1 MPNLDLIANLL
12 LAAAIAGYFAAGT
25 LLGTGKEARG
35 LRWFGIGWGL
45 NALVVLFNWLVCSH
59 PPFGSMYHV
68 LVAVSLGFLP
78 AYLVLRLS
86 QGMSWLGASF
96 AFTSVMPLIGPLFME
111 RDMFWRRMPALQ
123 SPWFVPHV
131 MAYLIAYA
139 LATVGFIL
147 ALRALRA
154 RRAAPGIAGRLTQ
167 GVDAVTRLAFPFM
180 TFGLLSGALWAETA
194 WGRYWSWDS
203 KEIWALIMWLCYA
216 LYFHCRRSASLQRF
230 AMPCQ
235 IAGFAALIVTFLF
248 VNLIPRLG
256 SVLHAYA
263 K

>member
-1 MPNLDLIANLL
+1 MPSFD
-12 LAAAIAGYFAAGT
+12 AIAGL
-25 LLGTGKEARG
+25 LLGTALAGYLAADVWLRFGKNRAGHWAFG
-35 LRWFGIGWGL
+35 LGWCA
-45 NALVVLFNWLVCSH
+45 NALTVLVNWLACGH
-59 PPFGSMYHV
+59 PPFGSMVHV
-68 LVAVSLGFLP
+68 LAAVSLCFLP
-78 AYLVLRLS
+78 AYLFLRLS
-86 QGMSWLGASF
+86 QGLSWLGASF
-96 AFTSVMPLIGPLFME
+96 AFTSFVPLLGPLFME

-139 LATVGFIL
+139 LATVGFLL

-154 RRAAPGIAGRLTQ
+154 QRAAPDQALKLIA
-167 GVDAVTRLAFPFM
+167 GVDAVARLAFPFM

-203 KEIWALIMWLCYA
+203 KETWALIMWLLYA
-216 LYFHCRRSASLQRF
+216 LYFHCRRSPALRRF
-230 AMPCQ
+230 ALPVQ
-235 IAGFAALIVTFLF
+235 IAGYAALIVTFLF

-256 SVLHAYA
+256 SVLHAYT

>member
-1 MPNLDLIANLL
+1 MPSLDLIALLL
-12 LAAAIAGYFAAGT
+12 LAAAILGYAAAGI
-25 LLGTGKEARG
+25 LLIRDRPAAGGVVFI
-35 LRWFGIGWGL
+35 LGWVFNL
-45 NALVVLFNWLVCSH
+45 LTVLFNWLACGH

-68 LVAVSLGFLP
+68 LVAVSLCFLP
-78 AYLVLRLS
+78 AFLYLRLT
-86 QGMSWLGASF
+86 QNLAWLGASF
-96 AFTSVMPLIGPLFME
+96 AFTSLVPLLGPLFME

-123 SPWFVPHV
+123 SAWFVPHV
-131 MAYLIAYA
+131 MAYLVSYA
-139 LATVGFIL
+139 LATVGFVL

-154 RRAAPGIAGRLTQ
+154 RRDPPAAARLSA

-203 KEIWALIMWLCYA
+203 KETWALIMWLCYA
-216 LYFHCRRSASLQRF
+216 LYFHCRRDVRLRRL

-256 SVLHAYA
+256 SALHTYA
-263 K
+263 R

>member
-1 MPNLDLIANLL
+1 MPGLDSIALLL
-12 LAAAIAGYFAAGT
+12 LAG
-25 LLGTGKEARG
+25 
-35 LRWFGIGWGL
+35 
-45 NALVVLFNWLVCSH
+45 ALVGYAGAGILFWRNQPGGGLCAFGAGWLFNGLTVLFNWLVSGH

-68 LVAVSLGFLP
+68 LVAVALCFLP
-78 AYLVLRLS
+78 AYGYLRLT
-86 QGMSWLGASF
+86 QNLAWLGGSF
-96 AFTSVMPLIGPLFME
+96 AFASLAPLLGPLFME

-131 MAYLIAYA
+131 MAYLISYA

-154 RRAAPGIAGRLTQ
+154 RRGAPDRLAPLTA

-194 WGRYWSWDS
+194 WGRYWSWDA
-203 KEIWALIMWLCYA
+203 KETWALIMWLLYA
-216 LYFHCRRSASLQRF
+216 AYFHCRRSPALRHL

-235 IAGFAALIVTFLF
+235 LAGFAALVTTFLF

>member
-1 MPNLDLIANLL
+1 MPHPDLIASIL
-12 LAAAIAGYFAAGT
+12 LAAAIIGYGTAGT
-25 LLGTGKEARG
+25 LLLAGKGTPGHRA
-35 LRWFGIGWGL
+35 FATGWGF
-45 NALVVLFNWLVCSH
+45 NALTVLFNWMACSH

-68 LVAVSLGFLP
+68 LVALSLCFLP
-78 AYLVLRLS
+78 AYLHLRRSPGL
-86 QGMSWLGASF
+86 SWLGTSF
-96 AFTSVMPLIGPLFME
+96 AFTSLVPLLGPLFME

-147 ALRALRA
+147 SIRVWRAKHTA
-154 RRAAPGIAGRLTQ
+154 PTAAGNLIN

-203 KEIWALIMWLCYA
+203 KETWALIMWLCYA
-216 LYFHCRRSASLQRF
+216 LYFHCRQSASLNRF
-230 AMPCQ
+230 ATACQ
-235 IAGFAALIVTFLF
+235 MAGFAALIVTFLF

-256 SVLHAYA
+256 SVLHTYTQ
-263 K
+263 

>member
-1 MPNLDLIANLL
+1 MPNLDFIANLL
-12 LAAAIAGYFAAGT
+12 LAAAIAGYFAAGI
-25 LLGTGKEARG
+25 LLWTGRNRTGHGA
-35 LRWFGIGWGL
+35 FAIGWSL
-45 NALVVLFNWLVCSH
+45 NALTVLFNWLVCSH

-68 LVAVSLGFLP
+68 LVAVSLCFLP

-86 QGMSWLGASF
+86 QGLSWLGASF
-96 AFTSVMPLIGPLFME
+96 AFASLVPLLGPLFME

-139 LATVGFIL
+139 LATVGFLL
-147 ALRALRA
+147 ALRVLRA
-154 RRAAPGIAGRLTQ
+154 RRAASETADRLTQ

-203 KEIWALIMWLCYA
+203 KETWALIMWLCYA
-216 LYFHCRRSASLQRF
+216 LYFHCRRCASLQRF

-256 SVLHAYA
+256 SVLHAYT

>member
-1 MPNLDLIANLL
+1 MPNPDLIAGILL
-12 LAAAIAGYFAAGT
+12 LAALIGYFAAGV
-25 LLGTGKEARG
+25 LLWRNRNASGHAAFG
-35 LRWFGIGWGL
+35 LGWAF
-45 NALVVLFNWLVCSH
+45 NALTVLFNWLACGH

-68 LVAVSLGFLP
+68 LVAVSLCFLP
-78 AYLVLRLS
+78 AYLFLRRS
-86 QGMSWLGASF
+86 QGLSWLGASF
-96 AFTSVMPLIGPLFME
+96 AFTSLVPLIGPLFME

-147 ALRALRA
+147 ALRTLRT
-154 RRAAPGIAGRLTQ
+154 RRTAPAEAERLAA

-180 TFGLLSGALWAETA
+180 TFGLLSGALWADTA

-203 KEIWALIMWLCYA
+203 KETWALIMWLFYA
-216 LYFHCRRSASLQRF
+216 LYFHCRRSPALQRF
-230 AMPCQ
+230 ALPCQ

-256 SVLHAYA
+256 SVLHAYT

>member
-1 MPNLDLIANLL
+1 MPNLDVIAGLL
-12 LAAAIAGYFAAGT
+12 LSAALLGYFLAGI
-25 LLGTGKEARG
+25 LLWRDRNAPG
-35 LRWFGIGWGL
+35 LWTFGMGWVF
-45 NALVVLFNWLVCSH
+45 NALTVLFNWLACGH

-78 AYLVLRLS
+78 AYLYLRRS
-86 QGMSWLGASF
+86 QGLAWLGTSF
-96 AFTSVMPLIGPLFME
+96 AFTSLVPLIGPLFME

-147 ALRALRA
+147 ALRVLRA
-154 RRAAPGIAGRLTQ
+154 RRGAPAEAERLTA
-167 GVDAVTRLAFPFM
+167 GVDAVARLAFPFM

-203 KEIWALIMWLCYA
+203 KETWALIMWLLYA
-216 LYFHCRRSASLQRF
+216 LYFHCRRSAALRRF

-256 SVLHAYA
+256 SALHAYT

>member
-1 MPNLDLIANLL
+1 MPHFDF
-12 LAAAIAGYFAAGT
+12 IAGGLLWTALLGYLAAGT
-25 LLGTGKEARG
+25 LLWRNNRAAGHAAFA
-35 LRWFGIGWGL
+35 LGWSA
-45 NALVVLFNWLVCSH
+45 NALTVLFNWLACGH

-68 LVAVSLGFLP
+68 LVAVSLCFLP
-78 AYLVLRLS
+78 AYLYLRLS
-86 QGMSWLGASF
+86 QGLSWLGASF
-96 AFTSVMPLIGPLFME
+96 AFTSLVPLFGPLFME

-139 LATVGFIL
+139 LAAVGFVL
-147 ALRALRA
+147 ALRAIRA
-154 RRAAPGIAGRLTQ
+154 RRAAAPEAERLAH
-167 GVDAVTRLAFPFM
+167 GVDATTRLAFPFM
-180 TFGLLSGALWAETA
+180 TFGLLSGALWADTA
-194 WGRYWSWDS
+194 WGHYWSWDS
-203 KEIWALIMWLCYA
+203 KETWALIMWLLYA
-216 LYFHCRRSASLQRF
+216 LYFHCRRSPALRRF

-256 SVLHAYA
+256 SVLHAYT

>member
-1 MPNLDLIANLL
+1 MPNLDLIANGL
-12 LAAAIAGYFAAGT
+12 LAAAIAGYCAAGI
-25 LLGTGKEARG
+25 LLGTGKDAAGRT
-35 LRWFGIGWGL
+35 LFGIGWGF
-45 NALVVLFNWLVCSH
+45 NALAVLFNWLACGH

-78 AYLVLRLS
+78 AYLYLRLS
-86 QGMSWLGASF
+86 QGLAWLGASF
-96 AFTSVMPLIGPLFME
+96 AFTSAGPLIGPLFME

-147 ALRALRA
+147 ALRAMRA
-154 RRAAPGIAGRLTQ
+154 RRAAPETAGRQEQ

-203 KEIWALIMWLCYA
+203 KETWALIMWLCYA
-216 LYFHCRRSASLQRF
+216 LYFHCRRSPALRRF
-230 AMPCQ
+230 SMPCQ

-256 SVLHAYA
+256 SVLHAYT

>member
-1 MPNLDLIANLL
+1 
-12 LAAAIAGYFAAGT
+12 
-25 LLGTGKEARG
+25 
-35 LRWFGIGWGL
+35 
-45 NALVVLFNWLVCSH
+45 
-59 PPFGSMYHV
+59 MYHV
-68 LVAVSLGFLP
+68 LVAVSLCFLP

-86 QGMSWLGASF
+86 QGLSWLGTSF
-96 AFTSVMPLIGPLFME
+96 AFASWVPLLGPLFME

-147 ALRALRA
+147 AVRVLRT
-154 RRAAPGIAGRLTQ
+154 RRADPAGADKLEK

-180 TFGLLSGALWAETA
+180 TFGLLSGALWADTA

-203 KEIWALIMWLCYA
+203 KETWALIMWLCYA
-216 LYFHCRRSASLQRF
+216 LYFHCRRSAALQRY
-230 AMPCQ
+230 AMTCQ

-256 SVLHAYA
+256 SVLHAYT